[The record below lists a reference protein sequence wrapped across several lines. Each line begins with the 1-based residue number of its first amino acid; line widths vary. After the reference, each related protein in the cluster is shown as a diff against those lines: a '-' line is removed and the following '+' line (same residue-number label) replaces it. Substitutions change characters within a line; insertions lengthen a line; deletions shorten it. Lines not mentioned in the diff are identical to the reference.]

1 MAKRDLVEVPIGIE
15 KQSSDLKNVGIKL
28 RTSLKL
34 INAKTMG
41 ELQKRFQKERRI
53 VQRNGQTMSEQREL

>member
-41 ELQKRFQKERRI
+41 ELQK
-53 VQRNGQTMSEQREL
+53 